1 LKEKK
6 RTREERAGDYAH
18 LVSGLAFYVGRT
30 VVAVAPS
37 AKDVSV
43 AGYTQR
49 RQTGTGVDRDD
60 CLFEMIASRGTL
72 STISLKDMS
81 DPTSALRQLK
91 PSRIDMRDN
100 RELKRIDPPEWETE
114 LKN

>member
-1 LKEKK
+1 M
-6 RTREERAGDYAH
+6 
-18 LVSGLAFYVGRT
+18 GRV

-49 RQTGTGVDRDD
+49 RQTGTGIERDD
-60 CLFEMIASRGTL
+60 YLFEMIASRGTL
-72 STISLKDMS
+72 STMSLKNMS
-81 DPTSALRQLK
+81 DPTDALRQLK

-100 RELKRIDPPEWETE
+100 LELKRIDPPEWETE
-114 LKN
+114 LKD